1 MLYLGFTKDNYFET
15 NSNKACKLDDIS
27 ITRVKEHHNTK
38 CFYFCS
44 CVHLVNIRDSSQ
56 HKISRGLGSMPTISI
71 FFPTVLL
78 LIADSPFG
86 FLHVQHHVQD
96 DFQCLKIYSSSSQLY
111 FIFSTLIGAS
121 VFNTWKTI
129 KRNKKLQFHTLPW
142 WQAPMRMPF
151 EFLNND
157 IWKFIPKMP
166 ATTPN
171 MATTKVAVVSK
182 SSNWISWFRTLS
194 YNTKYTLQI
203 INSGCIGQYKWYK
216 TLNANPT
223 FISRVSDKFICEAYF
238 QTCFTCQ

>member
-27 ITRVKEHHNTK
+27 ITSVKEHHNTK

-96 DFQCLKIYSSSSQLY
+96 DFQCLEIYSSSSQLY
-111 FIFSTLIGAS
+111 FIFSTLIGGGIS
-121 VFNTWKTI
+121 LLYLKNHKKEQKITI
-129 KRNKKLQFHTLPW
+129 PHTPVMTSTHEN
-142 WQAPMRMPF
+142 A
-151 EFLNND
+151 FLL
-157 IWKFIPKMP
+157 K
-166 ATTPN
+166 
-171 MATTKVAVVSK
+171 
-182 SSNWISWFRTLS
+182 
-194 YNTKYTLQI
+194 
-203 INSGCIGQYKWYK
+203 
-216 TLNANPT
+216 
-223 FISRVSDKFICEAYF
+223 
-238 QTCFTCQ
+238 